1 MAWRHIFIFAVMA
14 ALIIAGSRTPAV
26 AQAAPAAEPTREDL
40 QLQISI
46 MKDYV
51 AKLEQ
56 QVRQQPN
63 TNGEQPPT
71 AVDPQVLEAYTNAQL
86 KRYASVIKQYDT
98 LNAQTDLITQ
108 SFIEHRIILRISLA
122 LVALVV
128 VSGVAFSAL
137 QLWQSLGVAGATMS
151 NDLEI
156 SASKIRLTSS
166 VIGVIVLAISLAF
179 FYVFFTTSLKVELAG
194 TSSPSVQ
201 ALAGK

>member
-1 MAWRHIFIFAVMA
+1 M
-14 ALIIAGSRTPAV
+14 
-26 AQAAPAAEPTREDL
+26 
-40 QLQISI
+40 
-46 MKDYV
+46 
-51 AKLEQ
+51 
-56 QVRQQPN
+56 
-63 TNGEQPPT
+63 
-71 AVDPQVLEAYTNAQL
+71 LEAYTNAQL

-179 FYVFFTTSLKVELAG
+179 FYVFFATSLKVELAG